1 MKTMRLL
8 LSVFLPRVI
17 LGCQSSDKI
26 AAADHTPAVGDSVAQ
41 ARGHVASAD
50 AATERAKPDADTT
63 GKEFLDAA
71 HDEHGKADAK
81 LVDAQSALAQIRA
94 DEAAKAAEVVRQK
107 ALLDVYHDRWTGD
120 KFQRVLVRA
129 LSPASSRPSGS
140 RWWLSRSPLGWWL
153 ARQLDRRLGPC
164 RPDRWHGRRKRH
176 HRPGQLARRP
186 LSSQIHR
193 IAQLGS
199 LRRITCAA

>member
-1 MKTMRLL
+1 MRTMRLL
-8 LSVFLPRVI
+8 LSMLLPLVV
-17 LGCQSSDKI
+17 LGCQSSAKI

-50 AATERAKPDADTT
+50 AATERAKPHADNT

-81 LVDAQSALAQIRA
+81 LIDAQAALVQVRA

-120 KFQRVLVRA
+120 KFQRLLVRVIASLATAIGIA
-129 LSPASSRPSGS
+129 LVAFAVAP
-140 RWWLSRSPLGWWL
+140 WLGGL
-153 ARQLDRRLGPC
+153 
-164 RPDRWHGRRKRH
+164 
-176 HRPGQLARRP
+176 
-186 LSSQIHR
+186 
-193 IAQLGS
+193 LGS
-199 LRRITCAA
+199 LTSGLGHAALTVGTAGGNVITGLVTWIAARFHPKSTAAPSMVPSTP